1 VLAGEVPGVAG
12 PGDDLAAGAASR
24 SRLRAAH
31 ADREQAIEVLKAAF
45 VQGQLDRDEFDLR
58 IGRALTSRT
67 YADLAALT
75 ADIAADRLAGGRP
88 LPPAS
93 EPANRKKK
101 AAAAL
106 ACATFALL
114 AGVVAL
120 PPLPDGSPAE
130 MSVIVAIFV
139 LSGIVASGWFLL
151 LHAWLEERAGT
162 QSTQGLP
169 PGEGGAA
176 SQRLAQANP
185 ARKLP
190 QVNRNPRRAA
200 KASPIHRLRPALPS

>member
-1 VLAGEVPGVAG
+1 MAG
-12 PGDDLAAGAASR
+12 PGDEIAAGAASR
-24 SRLRAAH
+24 GRLRAAH
-31 ADREQAIEVLKAAF
+31 ADREQVIEVLKAAF

-75 ADIAADRLAGGRP
+75 ADIAADRPAGARP
-88 LPPAS
+88 VSPAS
-93 EPANRKKK
+93 QPASKKRK

-106 ACATFALL
+106 ACVTLALL

-130 MSVIVAIFV
+130 MSVIAAIFV
-139 LSGIVASGWFLL
+139 LSGIVVSGWFLL
-151 LHAWLEERAGT
+151 LHAWLEERAGR
-162 QSTQGLP
+162 QSTQGPP
-169 PGEGGAA
+169 PGDGDQA

-185 ARKLP
+185 ARRLP
-190 QVNRNPRRAA
+190 QVNRDPRHAA
-200 KASPIHRLRPALPS
+200 KASPIRRLRPALPS

>member
-1 VLAGEVPGVAG
+1 MAG
-12 PGDDLAAGAASR
+12 PGDEIAPGAASR

-31 ADREQAIEVLKAAF
+31 ADREQVIEVLKAAF

-58 IGRALTSRT
+58 IGRALASRT

-75 ADIAADRLAGGRP
+75 ADIAADRAAGARP
-88 LPPAS
+88 VPLAS
-93 EPANRKKK
+93 EPAGRKKR

-106 ACATFALL
+106 ACATLALL

-130 MSVIVAIFV
+130 MSVIAAIFV
-139 LSGIVASGWFLL
+139 LSGIVVSGWFLL
-151 LHAWLEERAGT
+151 LHAWLEERAGR

-169 PGEGGAA
+169 PGESGAA
-176 SQRLAQANP
+176 SQRLAQGSR

-190 QVNRNPRRAA
+190 QADRDRRHAA
-200 KASPIHRLRPALPS
+200 EASPVRRLRLALPS